1 MIYIIRHGQT
11 ELNNKQVLQ
20 GRSNYP
26 LNEKGI
32 EQARM
37 AAERLRLVRFA
48 EDPPDVV
55 PRLRVR
61 VGPFAVHSREGA
73 RLHRRAGFKP

>member
-37 AAERLRLVRFA
+37 AAERLRLVNFSN
-48 EDPPDVV
+48 VFSNFHI
-55 PRLRVR
+55 LN
-61 VGPFAVHSREGA
+61 
-73 RLHRRAGFKP
+73 LN

>member
-32 EQARM
+32 AQARE
-37 AAERLRLVRFA
+37 AAERLRFVTFSRVFSSPLIRAVQTA
-48 EDPPDVV
+48 EIIAPVY
-55 PRLRVR
+55 R
-61 VGPFAVHSREGA
+61 
-73 RLHRRAGFKP
+73 